1 MDFLIITTA
10 IVDRIKNTLD
20 PKLRSGLIEALII
33 INEIQYEL
41 FLDEITID
49 MDNY

>member
-1 MDFLIITTA
+1 MDFLTITTA
-10 IVDRIKNTLD
+10 IVDRIKNTQD

-41 FLDEITID
+41 FLDDEITI
-49 MDNY
+49 MDN